1 MNFRWFWPKNHCCIC
16 TEVKVLASAVASA
29 PRNQTQGVI
38 QMLNYWVQ
46 RPTHWDDIISN
57 LEHTF
62 KSLTLTAQMTNRL
75 VWFTHSDMH
84 CIFHTVN
91 QTDLVWMLNLRPE
104 QKMCS
109 MCFHRV
115 KHMLNGEDVLR
126 IWKKCLWAVWNALRC
141 LALVLPWSTA
151 AGTLTCCMVTVSR
164 LWCFNHVC

>member
-1 MNFRWFWPKNHCCIC
+1 
-16 TEVKVLASAVASA
+16 
-29 PRNQTQGVI
+29 
-38 QMLNYWVQ
+38 MLNYWVQ

-91 QTDLVWMLNLRPE
+91 QTELVWMLNLRPE

-164 LWCFNHVC
+164 LWCFNDVCWGKLHFHIVHTVLGVSNILNFAFNFNLANDKIFIDLH